1 MRSMYLFIALFLL
14 VTFLG
19 QLSIPSNALAIK
31 DINTLVSGNNNFA
44 LELYKRLSLEKG
56 NIFFSPYS
64 ISSAL
69 AMTYAG
75 AKGETAKQMARV
87 LRFTLPQERLHK
99 AFNELSRLLQ
109 SNTKDYQLSI
119 ANALWGQKDY
129 RFLREFIDLTN
140 KYYDAG
146 FKEVD
151 YTNVTARE
159 ETRQIIN
166 KWVEDKTNS
175 KIKDLIKRD
184 DIDDLTRLILTNAI
198 YFKGKWEL
206 QFDPKNTKNMPF
218 YVSENVKLDMPMMY
232 QKGRFNYGED
242 NEVQV
247 LEILY
252 AGKDLSMII
261 VLPKI
266 NIMLSK
272 IEKILSTKKLKTWL
286 SSLSEREVEVYIPR
300 FKIEKRYILNDILK
314 RLGMVDAFDMIKADF
329 SGMTPKPDLYIN
341 SVIHQ
346 SFVEVNEEGT
356 EAAAATAVIMGT
368 KMAVMPIVF
377 LADRP
382 FIFFIRDNRSG
393 SILFMGRLAEP
404 GNK

>member
-1 MRSMYLFIALFLL
+1 MRSVYLLIGLFLL
-14 VTFLG
+14 VTFLW
-19 QLSIPSNALAIK
+19 QLSIPSNALTNR
-31 DINTLVSGNNNFA
+31 DINTIVSGNNNFA

-69 AMTYAG
+69 AMTYVG

-87 LRFTLPQERLHK
+87 LRFTLPQERLHQG
-99 AFNELSRLLQ
+99 FNELSRLLQ

-129 RFLREFIDLTN
+129 RFLKEFIDLTN

-151 YTNVTARE
+151 YTNATARE
-159 ETRQIIN
+159 ETRQMIN
-166 KWVEDKTNS
+166 KWVEEKTNG
-175 KIKDLIKRD
+175 KIKDIIKRD

-206 QFDPKNTKNMPF
+206 QFDPKNTRDMPF
-218 YVSENVKLDMPMMY
+218 YVSENVKLDIPMMY

-242 NEVQV
+242 NEVQI
-247 LEILY
+247 LEMPY
-252 AGKDLSMII
+252 AGKDLSMVII
-261 VLPKI
+261 LPKLNIPLPKI
-266 NIMLSK
+266 ERALSA
-272 IEKILSTKKLKTWL
+272 KKLETWM
-286 SSLSEREVEVYIPR
+286 STTSEREVEVYIPR
-300 FKIEKRYILNDILK
+300 FKIEKRYILNEILK

-329 SGMTPKPDLYIN
+329 SGMTPKPDLYIT

-356 EAAAATAVIMGT
+356 EAAGATAVIMGT
-368 KMAVMPIVF
+368 KMVTMPVIF
-377 LADRP
+377 RADRP
-382 FIFFIRDNRSG
+382 FIFLIRDKRSG
-393 SILFMGRLAEP
+393 SILFIGRLAEP
-404 GNK
+404 SK